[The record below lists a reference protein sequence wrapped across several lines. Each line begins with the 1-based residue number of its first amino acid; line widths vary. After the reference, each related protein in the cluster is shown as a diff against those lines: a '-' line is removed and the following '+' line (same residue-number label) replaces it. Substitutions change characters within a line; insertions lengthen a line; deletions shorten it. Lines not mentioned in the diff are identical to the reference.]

1 MERENETVHG
11 CTSKQTNVESQCRER
26 VSHPEQLMTKQWTV
40 LSCKV
45 RTLIND
51 VSQSLHTTPAS
62 ALCHRPHT
70 HTHTHQ
76 QLIGKHQLCS
86 VQLGGGLS
94 CFLSVLICC
103 YFVQLQQIKANNKAR
118 QSTF

>member
-86 VQLGGGLS
+86 VQLGGGAIL
-94 CFLSVLICC
+94 L
-103 YFVQLQQIKANNKAR
+103 FVRFDLLLLCAAATD
-118 QSTF
+118 QSKQ